1 MSEDKQKGPI
11 QTLRDG
17 PLVVK
22 LWEQQGPKGPYVTA
36 TLGRT
41 YRNEQTGEYGES
53 RSLGGA
59 DVLRAQALLGEAN
72 KEMIQWRDYYKEV
85 ERQMQ
90 PELASSE
97 ADAPKREQ
105 EPAQGLA
112 AQRDAVLES
121 AKQPSQQRERG
132 RSPER

>member
-1 MSEDKQKGPI
+1 MSDEKQKGPI

-85 ERQMQ
+85 ERQKQ
-90 PELASSE
+90 PELSDPASE
-97 ADAPKREQ
+97 PKREP

-121 AKQPSQQRERG
+121 AKQPAQQRERG

>member
-1 MSEDKQKGPI
+1 MSDEKQKGPI

-59 DVLRAQALLGEAN
+59 DVLRAQALLAGPRAKPSDTTARAAAECG
-72 KEMIQWRDYYKEV
+72 RC
-85 ERQMQ
+85 R
-90 PELASSE
+90 
-97 ADAPKREQ
+97 ADAFCRVYD
-105 EPAQGLA
+105 GT
-112 AQRDAVLES
+112 V
-121 AKQPSQQRERG
+121 G
-132 RSPER
+132 RAGSV